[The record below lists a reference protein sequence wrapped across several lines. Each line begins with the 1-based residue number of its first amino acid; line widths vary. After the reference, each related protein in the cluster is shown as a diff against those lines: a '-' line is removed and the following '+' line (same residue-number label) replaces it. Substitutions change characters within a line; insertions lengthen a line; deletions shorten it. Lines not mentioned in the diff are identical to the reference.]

1 MASLEP
7 LWKSLWKDVI
17 GKAPIRRHLSIHCV
31 LKLTRLVRKSR
42 AIHLAEEDEN
52 S

>member
-1 MASLEP
+1 M
-7 LWKSLWKDVI
+7 
-17 GKAPIRRHLSIHCV
+17 GKAPIRRHPSIPSV

-42 AIHLAEEDEN
+42 AIHLPEEDEN